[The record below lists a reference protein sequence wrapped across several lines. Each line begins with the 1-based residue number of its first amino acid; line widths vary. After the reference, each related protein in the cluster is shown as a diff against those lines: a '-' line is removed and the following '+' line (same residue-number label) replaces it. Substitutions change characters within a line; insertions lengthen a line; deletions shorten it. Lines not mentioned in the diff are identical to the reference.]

1 MERQGRW
8 RVGVGG
14 GGGIV
19 STHQKQHNKNWD
31 IAYYSHALPHLCGTM
46 ATNDLFK
53 RVRLQE
59 IFLQEKHDSNAVVSM
74 RVAVTKAK
82 LHAKNTATRV

>member
-14 GGGIV
+14 GEASFPHTKNNITKTGILR
-19 STHQKQHNKNWD
+19 TTAMHCRICAEPW
-31 IAYYSHALPHLCGTM
+31 PR
-46 ATNDLFK
+46 LFK

-59 IFLQEKHDSNAVVSM
+59 KFLQEKHDSNAVVSM

-82 LHAKNTATRV
+82 LHAKNTVTRV